1 MKVKF
6 YVNDIES
13 EIIEYY
19 EEDYVS
25 YENMIEHIEEDR
37 NEFVYQNINTGW
49 IKIKENDNKKRS
61 NNWTI
66 SYTR

>member
-49 IKIKENDNKKRS
+49 IKIEENDNKEKS
-61 NNWTI
+61 NN
-66 SYTR
+66 

>member
-19 EEDYVS
+19 EKDYVS
-25 YENMIEHIEEDR
+25 YEDMLENIEEDR
-37 NEFVYQNINTGW
+37 NEFVYQNIDTGW
-49 IKIKENDNKKRS
+49 IKIEENDNKERS
-61 NNWTI
+61 NN
-66 SYTR
+66 

>member
-25 YENMIEHIEEDR
+25 YEDMLENIEEDR
-37 NEFVYQNINTGW
+37 NEFVYRNIDTGW
-49 IKIKENDNKKRS
+49 IKIEENDNKERS
-61 NNWTI
+61 N
-66 SYTR
+66 S

>member
-13 EIIEYY
+13 EIIEYN
-19 EEDYVS
+19 EKDYNS
-25 YENMIEHIEEDR
+25 YEDMIENIEEDR

-49 IKIKENDNKKRS
+49 IKIEEDDNKKRS
-61 NNWTI
+61 NN
-66 SYTR
+66 

>member
-13 EIIEYY
+13 EIIEYN
-19 EEDYVS
+19 EEDYDS
-25 YENMIEHIEEDR
+25 YEDMIETIEEDR
-37 NEFVYQNINTGW
+37 NEFIYRNIDTGW

-61 NNWTI
+61 NN
-66 SYTR
+66 

>member
-13 EIIEYY
+13 EIIEYN
-19 EEDYVS
+19 EEDYDS
-25 YENMIEHIEEDR
+25 YEDMIETIEEDR
-37 NEFVYQNINTGW
+37 NEFIYRNIDTGC

-61 NNWTI
+61 NN
-66 SYTR
+66 

>member
-6 YVNDIES
+6 YINDIES

-25 YENMIEHIEEDR
+25 YEDMLENIEEDR
-37 NEFVYQNINTGW
+37 NEFVYRNIDTGW
-49 IKIKENDNKKRS
+49 IKIEEDDNKEKS
-61 NNWTI
+61 N
-66 SYTR
+66 S